1 MQRRLMLK
9 KTAAL
14 VMGTL
19 LTSSCAWAQM
29 LIHLDLATA
38 SKNQQQ
44 SIVVEDNQEAQCNL
58 DNLLLAVKATKQENK
73 VNISVK
79 IFKVQEEEKVLIANP
94 EFETELEKAA
104 TLPLEKDG
112 QEAEL
117 TIVAV
122 DIV

>member
-1 MQRRLMLK
+1 MLK

-29 LIHLDLATA
+29 LIHLNLATA
-38 SKNQQQ
+38 SNNQQQ
-44 SIVVEDNQEAQCNL
+44 SIVVEDNQEATCQIDDL
-58 DNLLLAVKATKQENK
+58 SFELKATKQENN
-73 VNISVK
+73 VNMSVK
-79 IFKVQEEEKVLIANP
+79 IFRVMDSEKTLVAQP
-94 EFETELEKAA
+94 EFTTELGKAA
-104 TLPLEKDG
+104 NLALEKDG
-112 QEAEL
+112 QAVDL